1 MVFIFMMS
9 IEFTS
14 EYEFGFD
21 LIWLCPLL
29 SRHGRK
35 LEKFRPA
42 AKIADHFDDG
52 ALAPLLGSLELG
64 AV

>member
-52 ALAPLLGSLELG
+52 EL
-64 AV
+64 